1 MSLKIRLTAI
11 IIAII
16 TVIITALT
24 IITVT
29 RSTKMQTETVY
40 LYAHAIAGESAKELQ
55 RRIEVFA
62 DYAHILSLI
71 MSDFET
77 TPEYLRRDSYD
88 DFILSTI
95 QQNPLISGIW
105 TAWLPDTIDSKDGEL
120 GVFKPY
126 YSRRLTG
133 DVDFIAAGYEDHERY
148 LKEMISYGKPI
159 LEDPVWREFYGRE
172 RAAVISIQSPVK
184 NRKGSVVGIIGI
196 NYISDMQEVADELS
210 KQIYDGAGVAGV
222 YSNDGVVAAHYDKNR
237 IGKNIG
243 TYEGERELLGDQH
256 SRIVEA
262 IKNGGEDGNPVSI
275 DRYSPLLGETLCMI
289 YYPISISG
297 FEKPWCL
304 LLGIPRKEIDEPV
317 NNMMW
322 FTIIIAV
329 IILGIA
335 ALITFL
341 VAQNVVKPII
351 YVTNT
356 LKDISEGEGDLTR
369 RIDNHSNDEIG
380 DLSLY
385 FNNTLEKIKLLI
397 ILIRNEALKLSGV
410 GQDLSSNMNETAAA
424 INQITANI
432 QNIKGRVMN
441 QSASVTQTNA
451 TMEQVTININK
462 LNKQVEEQ
470 STHVAQ
476 ASAAIEQMVA
486 NISSVTETL
495 KKNSANVKTLRDASD
510 IGRTGLQDVAADIQE
525 IAKESEG
532 LLEINSVMQ
541 NIASQTNLLSMNA
554 AIEAAHAGDA
564 GRGFAV
570 VADEIR
576 KLAESSSIQSKTIS
590 SVLKKI
596 KSSIDKIT
604 QSTESVLNRFEAIDS
619 NVVTVSEQED
629 IIRNAMEE
637 QKEGSKQ
644 LLDGVTKVNDITRL
658 VKSGSNEMLEGAN
671 EVIHESANLEKVTQ
685 EITSG
690 MNEMASGADQ
700 INVAVNH
707 VNDISI
713 KNQEGIDTLIKEVGR
728 FKVE

>member
-1 MSLKIRLTAI
+1 
-11 IIAII
+11 
-16 TVIITALT
+16 
-24 IITVT
+24 
-29 RSTKMQTETVY
+29 
-40 LYAHAIAGESAKELQ
+40 
-55 RRIEVFA
+55 
-62 DYAHILSLI
+62 
-71 MSDFET
+71 
-77 TPEYLRRDSYD
+77 
-88 DFILSTI
+88 
-95 QQNPLISGIW
+95 
-105 TAWLPDTIDSKDGEL
+105 
-120 GVFKPY
+120 
-126 YSRRLTG
+126 
-133 DVDFIAAGYEDHERY
+133 
-148 LKEMISYGKPI
+148 
-159 LEDPVWREFYGRE
+159 GRV
-172 RAAVISIQSPVK
+172 AVISIQSPVK
-184 NRKGSVVGIIGI
+184 NSKGSVVGIIGI

-210 KQIYDGAGVAGV
+210 KQIYNGTGVAGV
-222 YSNDGVVAAHYDKNR
+222 YSNDGVIAAHYDKNR
-237 IGKNIG
+237 IGKNISV
-243 TYEGERELLGDQH
+243 YEGEIELLGDQH

-275 DRYSPLLGETLCMI
+275 DRYSPLLGETLRMI
-289 YYPISISG
+289 YYPITISG
-297 FEKPWCL
+297 FENPWCL
-304 LLGIPRKEIDEPV
+304 LLGIPRDEIDRPI
-317 NNMMW
+317 NNMLW

-329 IILGIA
+329 IILVIA
-335 ALITFL
+335 AFITFL
-341 VAQNVVKPII
+341 VASNVVKPIV

-369 RIDNHSNDEIG
+369 RIENHSKDEIG
-380 DLSLY
+380 SLSLY

-397 ILIRNEALKLSGV
+397 ILIRNEARKLSAV

-424 INQITANI
+424 INQITANT
-432 QNIKGRVMN
+432 QSIKGRVMN

-451 TMEQVTININK
+451 TMEQVTLNINK
-462 LNKQVEEQ
+462 LNNQVEEQ
-470 STHVAQ
+470 SAHVAQ
-476 ASAAIEQMVA
+476 ASSAIEEMVA

-495 KKNSANVKTLRDASD
+495 KNNSANVKALREASD
-510 IGRTGLQDVAADIQE
+510 IGRTGLQDVANDIQE

-554 AIEAAHAGDA
+554 AIEAAHAGEA
-564 GRGFAV
+564 GKGFAV

-590 SVLKKI
+590 TVLKKI

-604 QSTESVLNRFEAIDS
+604 QSTENVLNRFEAIDS
-619 NVVTVSEQED
+619 NVLTVSEQEEV
-629 IIRNAMEE
+629 IRNAMEE

-707 VNDISI
+707 VNEISI
-713 KNQEGIDTLIKEVGR
+713 RNQEGIDTLIKEVGR